1 MSGPTREQLLALVDQ
16 AEEQHRLT
24 AAEAALLRVGITILD
39 ESRRQVGGLQTAL
52 HTARRE
58 RDTLRAELNRRGH
71 PAGPRPPQSTEEA
84 Q

>member
-16 AEEQHRLT
+16 AEAQQRLT

-58 RDTLRAELNRRGH
+58 RDALRAALDRHATPE
-71 PAGPRPPQSTEEA
+71 TEEA
-84 Q
+84 REGP